1 MQGGE
6 AGPALLPVGRA
17 ELVTKDMDA
26 IAGMIGR
33 LYVQHRARFRFA
45 DRATVQAG
53 NRSAIAGPLM
63 AGFVHWEGVEYQAA
77 DANSDG
83 YLLGVVAVRGGGV
96 LTTAREQLP
105 LTRGD
110 VFLAPPYLPYAA
122 DLRDCAFAAL
132 RIPWSAAREVA
143 EENTGL
149 PSASLHFESMAPV
162 SESVAAVWERTV
174 MFGCRQLLESDDSE
188 ISSLVTQELTRLAAA
203 ALLETF
209 PNTTMTAPYLRGPG
223 WVPPVTVRRAAAFIE
238 ARAGEPV
245 TLADIAEQAGVTGR
259 ALQYAFRRHYGTTP
273 TGYLRRVRLERA
285 HHELYAAD
293 PATGATVAAI
303 ARRWGWAN
311 PAQFASAY
319 RQRFGQPPGQTLR
332 A

>member
-1 MQGGE
+1 
-6 AGPALLPVGRA
+6 
-17 ELVTKDMDA
+17 
-26 IAGMIGR
+26 
-33 LYVQHRARFRFA
+33 
-45 DRATVQAG
+45 
-53 NRSAIAGPLM
+53 
-63 AGFVHWEGVEYQAA
+63 
-77 DANSDG
+77 
-83 YLLGVVAVRGGGV
+83 
-96 LTTAREQLP
+96 
-105 LTRGD
+105 
-110 VFLAPPYLPYAA
+110 
-122 DLRDCAFAAL
+122 
-132 RIPWSAAREVA
+132 
-143 EENTGL
+143 
-149 PSASLHFESMAPV
+149 
-162 SESVAAVWERTV
+162 

-188 ISSLVTQELTRLAAA
+188 ISSLVAQELTRLAAA

-223 WVPPVTVRRAAAFIE
+223 WMPPATVRRAAAFIE
-238 ARAGEPV
+238 ARAGQPV

-285 HHELYAAD
+285 HRELCAAD

-311 PAQFASAY
+311 PAQFATAY